1 MSVALVACATG
12 TEPKKIEGF
21 TDIAKGWQ
29 GAQINGMIEVWG
41 DPKILNQA
49 SSSGGDGTATW
60 AHFAGSWGGGVSGAA
75 RRMRCEATASFNSQ
89 GTITAV
95 DVVSQYCRPDR
106 GSNMEELR
114 RK

>member
-1 MSVALVACATG
+1 
-12 TEPKKIEGF
+12 
-21 TDIAKGWQ
+21 
-29 GAQINGMIEVWG
+29 MIEVWG

-95 DVVSQYCRPDR
+95 DVVSQYCKPDC